1 MSTLAVDG
9 CHVLFKKGNMYKVI
23 KWGWLVRFWKKE
35 EKIVCTRDGEE
46 HYCLVVVG
54 SCNLMNHEEGTPLTR
69 KLEPACRYLLSIYD
83 WWALKLVHCC
93 TLDACSEMK
102 ERFVPMCR
110 KNKPPSK
117 GLLVSAIMTTTRFH
131 LSHVDKKKML
141 VCHDVDPF
149 GHSMPLMAWERG
161 TTLVLFNRGDP
172 TRLKCKGNFMGRM

>member
-141 VCHDVDPF
+141 VLSWRGPLWPF
-149 GHSMPLMAWERG
+149 YAFDGMGEGYYPSAIQLRG
-161 TTLVLFNRGDP
+161 PNKTEMQR
-172 TRLKCKGNFMGRM
+172 